1 MVQVYASRIILSMHS
16 RRINM
21 DNNSIQNFVEN
32 VPKGL
37 TNVCSFEAVFVSHKG
52 YQITVTWCPSTMSF
66 RVWSFGTTYYGTRDQ
81 LATLIS
87 YIDFSFK
94 PRGRKA
100 KLVEQKA

>member
-21 DNNSIQNFVEN
+21 DSNIQNFVDKIPEN
-32 VPKGL
+32 L
-37 TNVCSFEAVFVSHKG
+37 TNVCSFEAVYVSHKG
-52 YQITVTWCPSTMSF
+52 YQITVSWCPSTMAF
-66 RVWSFGTTYYGTRDQ
+66 RVYSFGTTYYGTRNQ
-81 LATLIS
+81 LTTLIS
-87 YIDFSFK
+87 YADFMFK